1 MNQPLSNEDFDDSG
15 SVGSGEGKPTP
26 SGPSSETDHGAKSS
40 EVGNQARAKSET
52 SKAAMRALEAFSERD
67 FPNIQRTVDSNALFQ
82 LQQSVRWAART
93 RIELSPMKIPR
104 IEIPRVHTEEMLEVS
119 RATLQF
125 ESQYRHQFA
134 ELTEAFRELQQQYVG
149 QFQRVLEGIEKMTPA
164 LAEGLKVM
172 AKHGWFLDNEMP
184 IDYIMEVAYADDE
197 DVKRIDELF
206 IEHFRSRMW
215 SIEAQVSRAHRNRRP
230 LLQAAFGAHRNG
242 LYELSVPLLLAQADG
257 VFSEG
262 LGGSPFMS
270 KPRTSARTT
279 LATAAQSTWTREVLL
294 SALWAQAAVW
304 MSENERG
311 NSFSNLNRH
320 QVLHGEVVDYG
331 TEANSLKAASLL
343 NYFAMLVETFGV
355 NDQDAEIEED

>member
-1 MNQPLSNEDFDDSG
+1 MNQPLSNEDFDESG
-15 SVGSGEGKPTP
+15 SVGSGEGKPMP
-26 SGPSSETDHGAKSS
+26 SGPSSETDRGAKSR

-52 SKAAMRALEAFSERD
+52 SKAALRALEDFSRRD
-67 FPNIQRTVDSNALFQ
+67 FPNIQRTVHSNALFQ
-82 LQQSVRWAART
+82 LQQSVRMAAIT
-93 RIELSPMKIPR
+93 RIEIPPLKIPR
-104 IEIPRVHTEEMLEVS
+104 IEITRILTEEMLEVN
-119 RATLQF
+119 RAILQF
-125 ESQYRHQFA
+125 EGQYRRQLADLA
-134 ELTEAFRELQQQYVG
+134 EVVRGLQKQYIE
-149 QFQRVLEGIEKMTPA
+149 QFQRVFERMENMTPD
-164 LAEGLKVM
+164 LAKGLRIM
-172 AKHGWFLDNEMP
+172 AKHGWFLDDGMP
-184 IDYIMEVAYADDE
+184 IHYIMEVAYADDE

-215 SIEAQVSRAHRNRRP
+215 SIEAQVSGAYRNRRP

-257 VFSEG
+257 VFTEG
-262 LGGSPFMS
+262 LGGSPFTR
-270 KPRTSARTT
+270 KRRESARTT

-304 MSENERG
+304 LSESERG

-331 TEANSLKAASLL
+331 TEVNSLKAASLL

-355 NDQDAEIEED
+355 NDQDTEVRGD